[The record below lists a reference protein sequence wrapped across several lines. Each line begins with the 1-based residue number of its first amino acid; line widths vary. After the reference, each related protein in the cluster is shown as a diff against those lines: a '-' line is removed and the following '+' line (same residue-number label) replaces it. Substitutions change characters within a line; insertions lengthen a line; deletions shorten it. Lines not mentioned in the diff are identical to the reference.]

1 MPIDYFKKTS
11 VKDGSAFDGKKPV
24 WKNKRVGSYG
34 PKINKRIRRI
44 KRRKLIF
51 KPHTS
56 TIIQKRRKKTKPRLK
71 ISLNKKTK
79 LGIKKYKSSSQ
90 IKFKKFVPSLI
101 KLGLIFFLIGIIFLV
116 GLFAWYSKDLP
127 SPNKIIDR
135 SVAQSTKIYDKTGE
149 KILYDIHGN
158 ERRTLIEI
166 DELPDYVVQATI
178 AIEDKDFYNHKGISI
193 WGIIRGQIVPRLR
206 GQRAQGGSTLTQ
218 QFVKNAVLSNERT
231 LSRKIK
237 EWILSYKIEQ
247 KYSKDEILKMY
258 FNEIPYGSVVYGVE
272 SAANFYFDKSAKDL
286 SIAESAILAAL
297 PQAPTYYSP
306 YGTHKD
312 ELIGRQQYII
322 NLMVKQG
329 HVSQE
334 EAQIA
339 KEQELVFKKQTENIY
354 APHFVFYVRE
364 QLNAILGERYV
375 EEKGLKVITTLDLEK
390 QEMAEKIIEEKTK
403 AYPEIYKAN
412 NASLLS
418 IDVENGNILA
428 MVGSRDFFND
438 DIDGQVNISLSKR
451 QPGSSIKPLIYALAF
466 EKGYQPETIL
476 FDVET
481 KFKTATEDYEPIN
494 YDSETRG
501 PVSLRMALAGSLNI
515 PAVKLMYLVGVE
527 DALDYLKKFG
537 YSTIQGPENYGLSLI
552 LGGLE
557 VKMIE
562 HLNGFATLARQGI
575 KKPIQSILKV
585 EDSEGNIIYEV
596 EEENGEKIIESE
608 IANKINSILSDN
620 NARSFIFGENNYLTL
635 GDRPVCAKTGTTSD
649 FNDAWTIGF
658 TPQIATAV
666 WVGNNDNQKM
676 IKGAAGGAIAAPIW
690 RDYMLQA
697 TKNYPK
703 TGFAEYKTDIDGD
716 ETEKIQKP
724 MLNGEMAQKTEI
736 KIDKMSGLL
745 ATEYTPPT
753 TLEKKIYYKIH
764 SILHYI
770 NKDSPL
776 GPIPAKPESDP
787 NYLTWEEAVLK
798 WVEEDAG
805 QKIDTSDPP
814 TKYDNIHT
822 LSKKPTLLIK
832 YPLVNQEIISQN
844 LNIQVDARAKVG
856 NLDRIVY
863 KIDDKFVGS
872 SKTEPYNYNYNFS
885 PLFPN
890 GTHELKVMVFDEQ
903 ENFQEMKLNFI
914 VNIERST
921 SYNLNWIIP
930 QENSLVKQDE
940 FPLNMQISIDNISLI
955 NKIDFYYL
963 NENTG
968 QSRWINTISNP
979 LYSAIDSDW
988 QNTPAIGNYTLFTI
1002 ITDYENNVH
1011 QGPGINITIE

>member
-1 MPIDYFKKTS
+1 MPIDYFKKSKSQT
-11 VKDGSAFDGKKPV
+11 PV
-24 WKNKRVGSYG
+24 WKNKRIGSYS
-34 PKINKRIRRI
+34 PKTNQRIRRI

-51 KPHTS
+51 KPHIS
-56 TIIQKRRKKTKPRLK
+56 TIQRKKRTIKPHLK
-71 ISLNKKTK
+71 INLHQKNKA
-79 LGIKKYKSSSQ
+79 KKYKSFSQ
-90 IKFKKFVPSLI
+90 IKFKKFLPSLI
-101 KLGLIFFLIGIIFLV
+101 KFALALSLIGIIFLA
-116 GLFAWYSKDLP
+116 GLFAWCSKDLP
-127 SPNKIIDR
+127 SPNKIIER
-135 SVAQSTKIYDKTGE
+135 SIAQSTKIYDKTGE

-178 AIEDKDFYNHKGISI
+178 AIEDKNFYNHKGISI
-193 WGIIRGQIVPRLR
+193 WGIIRGQIMPRLR

-218 QFVKNAVLSNERT
+218 QFVKNAVLSNERNI
-231 LSRKIK
+231 SRKIK

-258 FNEIPYGSVVYGVE
+258 FNEIPYGSVIYGVE

-306 YGTHKD
+306 YGIHQD

-322 NLMVKQG
+322 DLMLKQG
-329 HVSQE
+329 YISQT
-334 EAQIA
+334 EAQTA
-339 KEQELVFKKQTENIY
+339 KEQELIFKKQTENIY

-375 EEKGLKVITTLDLEK
+375 EEKGLKVITTLDFEK
-390 QEMAEKIIEEKTK
+390 QELAEKIIAEKTA
-403 AYPEIYKAN
+403 AYPEIYKAD

-418 IDVENGNILA
+418 IDIKSGNILA

-438 DIDGQVNISLSKR
+438 DIDGQVNIPLSKR

-481 KFKTATEDYEPIN
+481 VFKTETEDYEPVN
-494 YDSETRG
+494 YDLETHG
-501 PVSLRMALAGSLNI
+501 PVSLRQALAGSLNI
-515 PAVKLMYLVGVE
+515 PSVKLMYLVGVE
-527 DALDYLKKFG
+527 DALEYLKKFG
-537 YSTIQGPENYGLSLI
+537 YSTIRGPENYGLSLI

-562 HLNGFATLARQGI
+562 HLDAFTTLARQGV

-585 EDSEGNIIYEV
+585 EDSQGKILYEA
-596 EEENGEKIIESE
+596 EEEKGEKIIEPE
-608 IANKINSILSDN
+608 IANKINSILSN
-620 NARSFIFGENNYLTL
+620 NQARSFIFGENNYLTL

-649 FNDAWTIGF
+649 FNDAWTLGF
-658 TPQIATAV
+658 TPYLATAV

-676 IKGAAGGAIAAPIW
+676 VKGAAGGAIAAPIW
-690 RDYMLQA
+690 RDYMSVA
-697 TKNYPK
+697 TADDPK
-703 TGFAEYKTDIDGD
+703 TGFIAD
-716 ETEKIQKP
+716 EINEEEEGINKP
-724 MLNGEMAQKTEI
+724 MLNGEMAQKNKV

-753 TLEKKIYYKIH
+753 TLEEKIYYKVH
-764 SILHYI
+764 SILHYV
-770 NKDSPL
+770 NKDNPL
-776 GPIPAKPESDP
+776 GPIPAQPELDP

-798 WVEEDAG
+798 WVQENAG
-805 QKIDTSDPP
+805 QEIDTSDPP
-814 TKYDNIHT
+814 TAYDNIHT

-832 YPLVNQEIISQN
+832 HPISNQEIISQN
-844 LNIQVDARAKVG
+844 LNIQVEAHAKIG
-856 NLDRIVY
+856 NLDRVVY
-863 KIDDKFVGS
+863 KIDDKFIGS
-872 SKTEPYNYNYNFS
+872 IKTEPYNYNYNFS

-890 GTHELKVMVFDEQ
+890 GTHELKVMAFDGQ

-914 VNIERST
+914 VNIERDA
-921 SYNLNWIIP
+921 SYDLNWIIP
-930 QENSLVKQDE
+930 QENSIIKQDE
-940 FPLNMQISIDNISLI
+940 FPLNIQISIDNINLI

-963 NENTG
+963 NENSG

-979 LYSAIDSDW
+979 LYSSIDTDW
-988 QNTPAIGNYTLFTI
+988 VNPPAIGKYTIFTI
-1002 ITDYENNVH
+1002 ITDYENNVY
-1011 QGPGINITIE
+1011 QGPGINISVE

>member
-1 MPIDYFKKTS
+1 MPIDYFKKSKSPTS
-11 VKDGSAFDGKKPV
+11 V
-24 WKNKRVGSYG
+24 WKNKRVGSYS
-34 PKINKRIRRI
+34 PKTNKRIRRI

-51 KPHTS
+51 RPHIS
-56 TIIQKRRKKTKPRLK
+56 TIQRKKRIIKPRLK
-71 ISLNKKTK
+71 INLHQKTRIKAKKHK
-79 LGIKKYKSSSQ
+79 ASSQ
-90 IKFKKFVPSLI
+90 IKFKKFAPSLI
-101 KLGLIFFLIGIIFLV
+101 KLVLVLSLIGIIFLA

-127 SPNKIIDR
+127 NPNKIIDR
-135 SVAQSTKIYDKTGE
+135 SIAQSTKIYDKTGE

-158 ERRTLIEI
+158 ERRTLIEVN
-166 DELPDYVVQATI
+166 DLPDYVVQATI

-258 FNEIPYGSVVYGVE
+258 FNEIPYGSVVYGIE

-286 SIAESAILAAL
+286 SIAESATLAAL

-322 NLMVKQG
+322 DLMVKQG
-329 HVSQE
+329 YISQE

-339 KEQELVFKKQTENIY
+339 KKQELVFKKQTENIY

-375 EEKGLKVITTLDLEK
+375 EERGLKVITTLDFEK
-390 QEMAEKIIEEKTK
+390 QEMAEKIIAEKTES
-403 AYPEIYKAN
+403 YPETYKAN

-438 DIDGQVNISLSKR
+438 DIDGQVNIPLSKR

-481 KFKTATEDYEPIN
+481 TFKTETEDYEPVN
-494 YDSETRG
+494 YDLETRG
-501 PVSLRMALAGSLNI
+501 PVSLRKALAGSLNI

-527 DALDYLKKFG
+527 DALNYLKKFG
-537 YSTIQGPENYGLSLI
+537 YSTIGGPENYGLSLI

-557 VKMIE
+557 IKMIE
-562 HLNGFATLARQGI
+562 HLNSFATLARQGV

-585 EDSEGNIIYEV
+585 EDSEGKILYEAK
-596 EEENGEKIIESE
+596 EEKGEKIIEPE

-620 NARSFIFGENNYLTL
+620 EARSFIFGINNYLTL
-635 GDRPVCAKTGTTSD
+635 GDRPVCVKTGTTSD

-666 WVGNNDNQKM
+666 WVGNNNNQKM
-676 IKGAAGGAIAAPIW
+676 IEGAAGGAIAAPIW

-697 TKNYPK
+697 TENYPK
-703 TGFAEYKTDIDGD
+703 IGFAKNESNTEED
-716 ETEKIQKP
+716 EEEAEKIQKP
-724 MLNGEMAQKTEI
+724 MLNGEMAQKTKV
-736 KIDKMSGLL
+736 KIDSMSGFL

-753 TLEKKIYYKIH
+753 TLKEKIYYKVH

-770 NKDSPL
+770 NKDDIF
-776 GPIPAKPESDP
+776 GPIPTKPELDP
-787 NYLTWEEAVLK
+787 NYTTWEEAVLK

-814 TKYDNIHT
+814 TEYDNIHT

-832 YPLVNQEIISQN
+832 YPLANQEITSQN
-844 LNIQVDARAKVG
+844 LNIQVDAHAKIGSLNRV
-856 NLDRIVY
+856 VY

-890 GTHELKVMVFDEQ
+890 GTHELKVMVFDGQ

-921 SYNLNWIIP
+921 SYDLNWIIP
-930 QENSLVKQDE
+930 QENSIIKQDE
-940 FPLNMQISIDNISLI
+940 FPLNIQIAIDNINLI

-963 NENTG
+963 NENSG

-979 LYSAIDSDW
+979 LYSSIDTDW
-988 QNTPAIGNYTLFTI
+988 KNPPVIGKYTVFTI
-1002 ITDYENNVH
+1002 ITDYENNIH
-1011 QGPGINITIE
+1011 QGQGINIVIE